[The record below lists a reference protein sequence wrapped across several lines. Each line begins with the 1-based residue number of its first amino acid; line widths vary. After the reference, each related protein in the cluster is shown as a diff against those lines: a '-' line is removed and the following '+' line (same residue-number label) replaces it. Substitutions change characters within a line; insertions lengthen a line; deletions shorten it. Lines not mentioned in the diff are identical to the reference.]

1 MIVET
6 LMNLVKGIIS
16 LVMRPFNIPGIP
28 DDVLSSIDTFIGY
41 FDTCSSFIGLV
52 FPVNLVPFFVIFIAI
67 YSWDNIYPM
76 VMWVLRKIPFL
87 GIE

>member
-6 LMNLVKGIIS
+6 LMSLVKGIIS
-16 LVMRPFNIPGIP
+16 LVISPFNIPGIP
-28 DDVLSSIDTFIGY
+28 DDVLKSIDTFMGY
-41 FDTCSSFIGLV
+41 FDTCASFIALV

-67 YSWDNIYPM
+67 YSWDNIYPI